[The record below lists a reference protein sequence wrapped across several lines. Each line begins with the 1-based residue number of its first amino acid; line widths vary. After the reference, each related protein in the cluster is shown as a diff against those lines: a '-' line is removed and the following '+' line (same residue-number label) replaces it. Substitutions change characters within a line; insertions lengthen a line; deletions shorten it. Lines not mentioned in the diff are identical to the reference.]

1 MHDHKGLVNL
11 SMEGI
16 NELLHE
22 MGGIEE
28 YPSKNGVF
36 SKTQEC
42 RFERA
47 RESKEICTKQKGVDS
62 HKELREPPQIRS
74 PWTHKRKSKIHHKEG
89 ARRTELNTIESPE
102 GTRREG
108 PPFPIN
114 SRTKSQESISKISP

>member
-36 SKTQEC
+36 SKTQE
-42 RFERA
+42 F
-47 RESKEICTKQKGVDS
+47 SI
-62 HKELREPPQIRS
+62 
-74 PWTHKRKSKIHHKEG
+74 RKS
-89 ARRTELNTIESPE
+89 S
-102 GTRREG
+102 
-108 PPFPIN
+108 
-114 SRTKSQESISKISP
+114 